1 MEKSLFNRLH
11 LIVLAVA
18 TAGLIVLAVLNLRQE
33 SEFQQPDDGVW
44 WREVQGGLE
53 AVKVLPDSP
62 AQRAGIQEGD
72 LLTGAEVLP
81 DTAAQRSEVQTQD
94 LLSGEK
100 PLGTNSVQQTEAQG
114 KPDSGKIA
122 AANSSKPIER
132 PAKKASGK
140 GAKKGLAESGKEPE
154 ARSNGELLPKGAG
167 ELLRMSPIAHLSD
180 LEHVLY
186 RAGIYGNAGYAITR
200 GGVPLDT
207 PVGVIPEP
215 LDRGLA
221 QAQRIIG
228 LVYLAIGIYVLFR
241 RWTAA
246 RATHFYLFC
255 LVSFALCTLKYTGE
269 LNGLDWTVFW
279 LNVVAEALQPALF
292 LHFALTFPEERL
304 KNIRRRWLL
313 PLIYAPGAGLLG
325 LWLWAIGTR
334 QATGLLKHRLDQTGT
349 AYDVAFYVLAA
360 LLFLLS
366 YRRAD
371 TPLLRQQLKW
381 VTRGTLLA
389 VLPFTLFSAV
399 PFLLDLHP
407 PRLLTDLAG
416 LSLVFLPLTFSW
428 AIVRYRL
435 MDTDLIFKRGV
446 AYTLATGLLLGAYF
460 GVIALISVVVH
471 NVMPEAV
478 REWGLVIAILVTAA
492 IFDPLKR
499 RIQGWVDR
507 AFDRHR
513 YDYRKALV
521 EFGRGLSSET
531 DLEALLNSIVERLPR
546 TLLVARVAVFL
557 MRDSGRLRLA
567 AAHGLPV
574 EVSVAQDR
582 FGNDRGG
589 KGSLQLGFLDFDQA
603 QDHSHIFLENAQA
616 ALYLPP
622 DQQRTAALLD
632 LNYYLPCRVQD
643 GATTRTIAV
652 IGLGRT
658 IGGDFLSSEDVEL
671 LESLASYIGIA
682 LQNAS
687 LYARLEAKIGEFE
700 RLKEFNENI
709 VESINVGILALDLND
724 RIESWNAQMEAM
736 YALSRAEALGQELG
750 SVFPTDF
757 VDAIDSFRSEQ
768 GVHHLYKFRLTTRAG
783 EQRMVNIAIAPLLS
797 RDFISVGRI
806 ILVDDITERVSLES
820 QLAQADKLS
829 SIGLL
834 AAGVAHE
841 INTPLAVISSYAQ
854 MLAKQLKA
862 DARLGPVLDKITQQS
877 FRAAEIANGL
887 LNFSRTSTTEFRET
901 NLNQVIRDTLSL
913 LEHQFKTAQI
923 SVDLDLVEELPPIN
937 GNPGKL
943 QQVFLNLLL
952 NAKEA
957 MPEGGR
963 LRVATAV
970 NGHVEAIVTDTGA
983 GIAPEH
989 LKRIYDP
996 FFTTKMTP
1004 KLGDRRGTG
1013 LGLSVSYGIIQ
1024 EHAGKNHVESA
1035 VGAGTTFHLEFPLL
1049 RNSVHA

>member
-1 MEKSLFNRLH
+1 METSLFNRLQAT
-11 LIVLAVA
+11 VLATA
-18 TAGLIVLAVLNLRQE
+18 TAGLIVLAILNFRQE
-33 SEFQQPDDGVW
+33 AQFQQPDDGVW

-62 AQRAGIQEGD
+62 GQRAGIQEH
-72 LLTGAEVLP
+72 
-81 DTAAQRSEVQTQD
+81 D
-94 LLSGEK
+94 LLSGAQVLRDTPAQRSSMPAQDLLPGDK
-100 PLGTNSVQQTEAQG
+100 PLAPSPTQ
-114 KPDSGKIA
+114 
-122 AANSSKPIER
+122 R
-132 PAKKASGK
+132 PE
-140 GAKKGLAESGKEPE
+140 LQRKEPV
-154 ARSNGELLPKGAG
+154 P
-167 ELLRMSPIAHLSD
+167 MSSIAHLSD

-186 RAGIYGNAGYAITR
+186 RTGVYEKASYAITR
-200 GGVPLDT
+200 AGIPLDT
-207 PVGVIPEP
+207 PVVVIPEP

-221 QAQRIIG
+221 QAQRAIG
-228 LVYLAIGIYVLFR
+228 LIYLAIGIYVLFR
-241 RWTAA
+241 RWGAA

-255 LVSFALCTLKYTGE
+255 LVSFALCTLKYTGA
-269 LNGLDWTVFW
+269 LNALDWTVFW
-279 LNVVAEALQPALF
+279 LNVAAEALQPALF
-292 LHFALTFPEERL
+292 LHFALSFPEERF
-304 KNIRRRWLL
+304 KHIRRRWLL
-313 PLIYAPGAGLLG
+313 PLVYAPGIGLLG
-325 LWLWAIGTR
+325 LWLWAFETR
-334 QATGLLKHRLDQTGT
+334 EATGLLKHSLEQKGT
-349 AYDVAFYVLAA
+349 AYDAIFYVLAA
-360 LLFLLS
+360 LLFMLS
-366 YRRAD
+366 YRRAN

-389 VLPFTLFSAV
+389 VLPFTLFSAI

-460 GVIALISVVVH
+460 GVVALISVVVH
-471 NVMPEAV
+471 NAMPEAV
-478 REWGLVIAILVTAA
+478 REWGLGISLVAFA
-492 IFDPLKR
+492 MIFDPLKR

-521 EFGRGLSSET
+521 DFGRGLSSET
-531 DLEALLNSIVERLPR
+531 DLDALLESIVERLPR

-557 MRDSGRLRLA
+557 VEDAGRLRLA
-567 AAHGLPV
+567 AAHGLPA
-574 EVSVAQDR
+574 EVSAAQHR
-582 FGNDRGG
+582 LRP
-589 KGSLQLGFLDFDQA
+589 GSLALEFLDFDQA
-603 QDHSHIFLENAQA
+603 KDHSHIFLENAQQ
-616 ALYLPP
+616 ALHLPA

-643 GATTRTIAV
+643 GAETRTIAV

-709 VESINVGILALDLND
+709 VESINVGILALDLDD

-736 YALSRAEALGQELG
+736 YAFSRAEAIGKALRD
-750 SVFPTDF
+750 VFPSDF
-757 VDAIDSFRSEQ
+757 ADAIESFRNEQ

-783 EQRMVNIAIAPLLS
+783 EQRTANIAVAPLLS
-797 RDFISVGRI
+797 RDFVSVGRI

-854 MLAKQLKA
+854 MLSKQLKG
-862 DARLGPVLDKITQQS
+862 DQRLGPVLDKITQQS

-913 LEHQFKTAQI
+913 LEHQFKTALI
-923 SVDLDLVEELPPIN
+923 DVDLNLIEELPFIN

-957 MPEGGR
+957 MPDGGR
-963 LRVATAV
+963 LRVATLF
-970 NGHVEAIVTDTGA
+970 NGHVEAVVTDSGA

-996 FFTTKMTP
+996 FFTTKTTP
-1004 KLGDRRGTG
+1004 KPGDRRGTG

-1024 EHAGKNHVESA
+1024 EHAGKIHVESA
-1035 VGAGTTFHLEFPLL
+1035 IGSGTTFHLEFPLL

>member
-1 MEKSLFNRLH
+1 MDTNLLNRLQA
-11 LIVLAVA
+11 IVLAVA
-18 TAGLIVLAVLNLRQE
+18 TAGLVLLAVLNFRQE
-33 SEFQQPDDGVW
+33 TQFQQPDDGVW
-44 WREVQGGLE
+44 WREAPGGVGLIAE
-53 AVKVLPDSP
+53 KVLPNGP
-62 AQRAGIQEGD
+62 GQREGVQVND
-72 LLTGAEVLP
+72 LLTGAQVLP
-81 DTAAQRSEVQTQD
+81 ESPSQPAATQPAE
-94 LLSGEK
+94 LLPGVK
-100 PLGTNSVQQTEAQG
+100 TLTETPAQS
-114 KPDSGKIA
+114 P
-122 AANSSKPIER
+122 NIE
-132 PAKKASGK
+132 PK
-140 GAKKGLAESGKEPE
+140 
-154 ARSNGELLPKGAG
+154 ELLPKVNYI
-167 ELLRMSPIAHLSD
+167 PIVRVAD
-180 LEHVLY
+180 LERVLY
-186 RAGIYGNAGYAITR
+186 RTEVYGKAAYAITR
-200 GGVPLDT
+200 GGIPLDT
-207 PVGVIPEP
+207 PVVIIPEP
-215 LDRGLA
+215 GDRSLA
-221 QAQRIIG
+221 QAQRVIG
-228 LVYLAIGIYVLFR
+228 LIYLAMGIYVLFR
-241 RWTAA
+241 RWTAP

-255 LVSFALCTLKYTGE
+255 LVSFALFTLKYTGD
-269 LNGLDWTVFW
+269 LHTLDWTVFW
-279 LNVVAEALQPALF
+279 CNVLAESLQPALF
-292 LHFALTFPEERL
+292 LHFALSFPEERF
-304 KNIRRRWLL
+304 KNTRRRWLL
-313 PLIYAPGAGLLG
+313 PLVYAPGAGLLG
-325 LWLWAIGTR
+325 LWIWTIETR
-334 QATGLLKHRLDQTGT
+334 QATELLRHRLDQIGT
-349 AYDVAFYVLAA
+349 AYDAAFYVLAA

-366 YRRAD
+366 YSRAN

-389 VLPFTLFSAV
+389 VLPFTLFYAV
-399 PFLLDLHP
+399 PFLLDLNP
-407 PRLLTDLAG
+407 PRLLTNLAG
-416 LSLVFLPLTFSW
+416 LSLVILPLTFSW

-446 AYTLATGLLLGAYF
+446 AYTLATGLILGGYF
-460 GVIALISVVVH
+460 GTIALISVMVH
-471 NVMPEAV
+471 NAMPEAV

-531 DLEALLNSIVERLPR
+531 DLDALLSSIVERLPS

-557 MRDSGRLRLA
+557 TQNSGRLRLA
-567 AAHGLPV
+567 AAHGLPA
-574 EVSVAQDR
+574 EVNTAQD
-582 FGNDRGG
+582 
-589 KGSLQLGFLDFDQA
+589 SLALGFLDFDQA
-603 QDHSHIFLENAQA
+603 KDHSHIFLENTQQA
-616 ALYLPP
+616 LHLPP
-622 DQQRTAALLD
+622 AQQRSAALLD

-643 GATTRTIAV
+643 GSATRTIAV

-687 LYARLEAKIGEFE
+687 LYARLEKKIGEFE

-709 VESINVGILALDLND
+709 VESINVGILALDLDD

-736 YALSRAEALGQELG
+736 YALSRAEAIGQPLQN
-750 SVFPTDF
+750 VFPPEF
-757 VDAIDSFRSEQ
+757 IEVLEGFRNDQ

-783 EQRMVNIAIAPLLS
+783 EQRAANIAIAPLLS

-806 ILVDDITERVSLES
+806 ILVDDITERVSLET

-854 MLAKQLKA
+854 MLSKQLKG
-862 DARLGPVLDKITQQS
+862 DTRLGLVLDKITQQS

-923 SVDLDLVEELPPIN
+923 VLDLDLAEELPPIH

-957 MPEGGR
+957 MPGGGR
-963 LRVATAV
+963 LRVATLV
-970 NGHVEAIVTDTGA
+970 DGHVEALIADSGT

-996 FFTTKMTP
+996 FFTTKTP
-1004 KLGDRRGTG
+1004 SRPGDRRGTG

-1024 EHAGKNHVESA
+1024 EHAGKIHVQSA